1 MGNEIQGEGRR
12 VWTGTSGNMSLNG
25 GIFINANIGVL
36 SGRLLSLEGVI
47 KVFIFLT
54 DKSST

>member
-1 MGNEIQGEGRR
+1 MMGIEMKGEGRR

-36 SGRLLSLEGVI
+36 SGRLLRLKE
-47 KVFIFLT
+47 
-54 DKSST
+54 SSR